1 MAAKERLTDR
11 EKEVLKY
18 VVENFIKSANPVG
31 SRSVSKQTD
40 LQLSSA
46 TIRNVMCDLEEMDLL
61 GTPHTSAG
69 RVPTDKGY
77 RYYVDLLM
85 ERERI
90 NPEDESSIKA
100 RLEEAN
106 MTLTEKENLFAETSR
121 ILGKVAK
128 LIAVVSE
135 PIISQGIFEKLEFVK
150 LSSNKILVVLNVHS
164 GIVRTVILEFDSDI
178 PKNQLDHIAS
188 SFNERYSGMALGKI
202 KELNP
207 PGKFDPRNR
216 DNLVLN
222 RLIGTIEKIT
232 YEEEKGKNIFV
243 GGTGDVILQPEFGNP
258 RNFKDIIELAED
270 KNLVIHIFH
279 NTPQKDNDMMITIG
293 SENEDEKLKNYS
305 VVTTS
310 YSMGDVKGNIGVIGP
325 KRMNYARMISL
336 LRFTSRLIN
345 EISSH

>member
-90 NPEDESSIKA
+90 NPEDELSIKA

-135 PIISQGIFEKLEFVK
+135 PIISQGIF
-150 LSSNKILVVLNVHS
+150 
-164 GIVRTVILEFDSDI
+164 
-178 PKNQLDHIAS
+178 
-188 SFNERYSGMALGKI
+188 
-202 KELNP
+202 
-207 PGKFDPRNR
+207 
-216 DNLVLN
+216 
-222 RLIGTIEKIT
+222 
-232 YEEEKGKNIFV
+232 
-243 GGTGDVILQPEFGNP
+243 
-258 RNFKDIIELAED
+258 
-270 KNLVIHIFH
+270 
-279 NTPQKDNDMMITIG
+279 
-293 SENEDEKLKNYS
+293 
-305 VVTTS
+305 
-310 YSMGDVKGNIGVIGP
+310 
-325 KRMNYARMISL
+325 
-336 LRFTSRLIN
+336 
-345 EISSH
+345 